1 MTSGIS
7 AINSSVPLPPDS
19 SNLTPT
25 NHEPKRAFGADDI
38 ERPDCFVQPH
48 TPAAWMTLPTEI
60 LFLRWVTLTEHKW
73 VIFRERRRA
82 TDYWIEHPRQ
92 ILDCLVT
99 AQMLLVI
106 IKKRLFLNM
115 GPRAEPESGA

>member
-1 MTSGIS
+1 MEWPRGIS
-7 AINSSVPLPPDS
+7 HF
-19 SNLTPT
+19 TPT

-60 LFLRWVTLTEHKW
+60 VFLRWVTLTEHKW

>member
-1 MTSGIS
+1 
-7 AINSSVPLPPDS
+7 
-19 SNLTPT
+19 
-25 NHEPKRAFGADDI
+25 
-38 ERPDCFVQPH
+38 
-48 TPAAWMTLPTEI
+48 MTLPTEI

-99 AQMLLVI
+99 AQMQIPASNLRANRFPRFVG
-106 IKKRLFLNM
+106 N
-115 GPRAEPESGA
+115 GRAEVDEAPTGIPPFRAAIAVRTSCASASVRQCTIASSA